1 MIREMI
7 GEDLDNVCLIEQE
20 AFSHPWSRDDF
31 EIEILSNPYANYYV
45 YEQDSEIIS
54 YVGIWLIYEKAQI
67 TTIAVKNKYR
77 GQKYSRILMR
87 FVDKVCIENNIEE
100 CSLEVRISNFKAIS
114 LYESCGFEKKGIREN
129 YYQDNYEDA
138 YLMVKKYKGE

>member
-7 GEDLDNVCLIEQE
+7 VEDLDKVSLIELE
-20 AFSHPWSRDDF
+20 AFSHPWSREDF
-31 EIEILSNPYANYYV
+31 EIEILSNPYAKYYV
-45 YEQDSEIIS
+45 YEQESEIIS
-54 YVGIWLIYEKAQI
+54 YVGLWLIYEKAQI

-77 GQKYSRILMR
+77 GQKYSRLLMQYI
-87 FVDKVCIENNIEE
+87 DKICVENNIEV
-100 CSLEVRISNFKAIS
+100 CSLEVRISNYKAIS

-138 YLMVKKYKGE
+138 YLMVKNYKGE

>member
-7 GEDLDNVCLIEQE
+7 VEDLDAVSLIELD
-20 AFSHPWSRDDF
+20 AFSHPWSREDF
-31 EIEILSNPYANYYV
+31 EIEILSNPYSKYYV
-45 YEQDSEIIS
+45 YELESEIIS
-54 YVGIWLIYEKAQI
+54 YVGLWLIYEKAQI

-77 GQKYSRILMR
+77 GQKYSRLLMQ
-87 FVDKVCIENNIEE
+87 FVDKICNDNNIED

-114 LYESCGFEKKGIREN
+114 LYESCGFVIKGIREN

-138 YLMVKKYKGE
+138 YLMVKNYKGE